1 MGIAGC
7 EEIEQSLRIKGYTA
21 QLHCRKRPWQPA
33 DTLTV
38 AEVQKLHAMLS
49 DQSAPLSDRVVC
61 GHMLHLLYGRARWS
75 DLVHVQGLFVDS
87 DMKYLELDGRSHK
100 GARNADVKSKLLP
113 IASPCLGI
121 TEEPWAMQ
129 YLEVRSQC
137 GLSEPKD
144 IPMAMLPAPMDGGGL
159 NWGKRH
165 MTSNEGSAFLRMAI
179 GAEKSASRRIS
190 THSLKSTSISWC
202 SKFGLDEGTKALLAR
217 HLSAIKNPQALY
229 SRDLLSPVLRAYDQ
243 VLAAIR
249 TGMFQPDR
257 TRSGMVC
264 LSEAHLKQYG
274 MVSTTLGIPATPVYQ
289 ADQPVPATPV
299 PVTPCAPAPLQ
310 AGVGAEGS
318 TVDVKSEPFEVLG
331 DLISVHSSPTFDQE
345 EEEIEPVVRDGDC
358 WSESSESSCEE
369 SSSEECRVWAC
380 LTLDGTL
387 IRSPWSCTACA
398 MQPLSD
404 VEDQ

>member
-1 MGIAGC
+1 
-7 EEIEQSLRIKGYTA
+7 
-21 QLHCRKRPWQPA
+21 
-33 DTLTV
+33 
-38 AEVQKLHAMLS
+38 
-49 DQSAPLSDRVVC
+49 
-61 GHMLHLLYGRARWS
+61 
-75 DLVHVQGLFVDS
+75 
-87 DMKYLELDGRSHK
+87 
-100 GARNADVKSKLLP
+100 
-113 IASPCLGI
+113 
-121 TEEPWAMQ
+121 
-129 YLEVRSQC
+129 
-137 GLSEPKD
+137 
-144 IPMAMLPAPMDGGGL
+144 MAMLPAPMDGGGL

-202 SKFGLDEGTKALLAR
+202 SKFGVDEGTKALLAR

-310 AGVGAEGS
+310 AGVAAEGS

-369 SSSEECRVWAC
+369 SSSEEEGTEAQSPSQTQLMPRLGMPDSGWYINSKSLVLHC
-380 LTLDGTL
+380 LRNATTFRCGRPVTVHYIKVRELNGF
-387 IRSPWSCTACA
+387 RCGRCFN
-398 MQPLSD
+398 
-404 VEDQ
+404 V